1 MDKNSHIISELIEW
15 AKSIAFALCI
25 GALIIVFARP
35 SLIIGPS
42 MEPTFEEG
50 QLVLVEK
57 VSYFLHEPKRGDII
71 VAQTNLPLNR
81 WFKKS
86 VIKRVIGLPGDVIKI
101 EDGAVYINGERY
113 YETYTK
119 DEYTLIGGEW
129 QVPEHSIFVMGD
141 NRNSSNDSRSSSVG
155 YIDYSAIKGKV
166 YLRIF
171 PFNRFSSF

>member
-1 MDKNSHIISELIEW
+1 MLEIIEW
-15 AKSIAFALCI
+15 AKSIAFALFI

-35 SLIIGPS
+35 SLVIGPS
-42 MEPTFEEG
+42 MEPTFENG

-57 VSYFLHEPKRGDII
+57 VSYFLHEPQRGDIV

-81 WFKKS
+81 WFNKA

-101 EDGAVYINGERY
+101 SNGEVYVNGERY
-113 YETYTK
+113 YESYLK
-119 DEYTLIGGEW
+119 DDFILLGGEW
-129 QVPEHSIFVMGD
+129 KVPANSIFVMGD
-141 NRNSSNDSRSSSVG
+141 NRNDSNDSRSSSVG

-171 PFNRFSSF
+171 PFNQFSSF